1 MHSSQAICFFLCPL
15 YMGKDILTIGDKN
28 RLDARKHKKEVRVGE
43 SCCTVHALPLQPCL
57 VCTLG
62 RWQDLMFHQLLSHSI
77 TATPFAAVI
86 PLCAAAK
93 NHMHCAVWTA
103 LHLSGAATNNRKR
116 GINQISRVRHRI
128 CFSLVISCPI
138 LCPRPL
144 LSPSCSTDVKQPPP
158 DVYHDPHYISVVI
171 SQTQKIH
178 CIMWSFFWLPY
189 PLHSFT
195 NTSIMMW
202 WSRSYAL
209 RRDKLHS
216 LS

>member
-138 LCPRPL
+138 LCPRPCTLSQL
-144 LSPSCSTDVKQPPP
+144 LNWCKTTPSWCLSWSSLHLCCYFP
-158 DVYHDPHYISVVI
+158 DTEDPLYHVVFFFDSLTPSI
-171 SQTQKIH
+171 LLQTLLLWCDKVDHIH
-178 CIMWSFFWLPY
+178 
-189 PLHSFT
+189 
-195 NTSIMMW
+195 
-202 WSRSYAL
+202 
-209 RRDKLHS
+209 
-216 LS
+216 

>member
-1 MHSSQAICFFLCPL
+1 MLFPCSHVLFVHWGGGRISCF
-15 YMGKDILTIGDKN
+15 
-28 RLDARKHKKEVRVGE
+28 
-43 SCCTVHALPLQPCL
+43 
-57 VCTLG
+57 
-62 RWQDLMFHQLLSHSI
+62 LSHSI

-144 LSPSCSTDVKQPPP
+144 LSPSCSTDVKRPPP

-178 CIMWSFFWLPY
+178 CIMWSFFLTPLPPPFFY
-189 PLHSFT
+189 KHFYYDV
-195 NTSIMMW
+195 M
-202 WSRSYAL
+202 
-209 RRDKLHS
+209 K
-216 LS
+216 

>member
-43 SCCTVHALPLQPCL
+43 SCCTAHALPLQPCL

-116 GINQISRVRHRI
+116 GMNQISRVRHRI

-138 LCPRPL
+138 LCPRPCTLSQL
-144 LSPSCSTDVKQPPP
+144 LNWCKTTPSWCLSWSSLHLCCYFP
-158 DVYHDPHYISVVI
+158 DTEDPLYHVVFFFDSLTPSI
-171 SQTQKIH
+171 LLQTLLLWCDEVDH
-178 CIMWSFFWLPY
+178 M
-189 PLHSFT
+189 H
-195 NTSIMMW
+195 
-202 WSRSYAL
+202 
-209 RRDKLHS
+209 
-216 LS
+216 